1 LSNAHVVDVAWYRF
15 RATYRRN
22 LTSYLAVVLLIGL
35 VGGVAMASIA
45 AARRTQSSYPTFMA
59 STNPSDVSMATY
71 NATDGGGF
79 GPDLTKKIEALP
91 GVTSVRTGF
100 TPPIV
105 PLTPSGAP
113 RLSTLGFVE
122 TAGSVDGLFD
132 QQDRLAITQG
142 HAANPKRADEVVM
155 TATAARDF
163 GVHVGDVVPFGLY
176 KPAQQNEAGFG
187 TPAVKPAL
195 LLRLKLVGIAVL
207 NTQVVQD
214 GVDQVY
220 GFVFITPALIKQIIA
235 IVPGHPP
242 ALYDVQFKNGES
254 TIARD
259 EHELASVV
267 PAGITTQFHVTSQ
280 VVSTTE
286 LAIKPESVALGAF
299 GIIAALACLV
309 LAAQSIAR
317 LFQRGEEERRVVRS
331 LGASP
336 GAIVADGMLGVG
348 TAVVLGTIIA
358 AVVAAALSPLAPI
371 GPVRPVYPDRG
382 ISLDW
387 TVLGVGCAVL
397 IAALGAAALAQSVRA
412 APHRHGTRRSGVR
425 PSSVVRVLRT
435 AGMSVAGVV
444 GVHFAIEPGRGRTA
458 VPVRSVLVG
467 TVFAVALVVTTL
479 TFASGLSTLV
489 SHPALYG
496 WNFSYSINPTN
507 DVPPGAVTLLN
518 HDPDVAAWSGYD
530 YTDLQ
535 INGQTFPV
543 LMTGNREKVFPPL
556 LAGHEVDGDD
566 QIVLGAATMAELHKR
581 IGDTVSLSYAT
592 PDDAPV
598 FIPPTK
604 LTIVGTATL
613 PAIGYSTFVAEHTS
627 MGTGAVISLGAIP
640 KVMLAAIAS
649 PDPNLNG
656 PDEAFVRLKP
666 GIGAGAGK
674 ANLES
679 IAKAANKIF
688 AADKNATGN
697 NVSVLDVVR
706 PVQIVNYRTIGS
718 TPVILAFGLALG
730 AIVALGLTLAS
741 SVRRRRRDLALLKTF
756 GFTQRQLSATV
767 AWQATVDAVVG
778 IVLGIPIGIVVGRE
792 LWTLFARNINA
803 VPDATVPL
811 VSVLLVGVGTLV
823 FTNLVAVL
831 PGLSAARTS
840 TALVL
845 RAE

>member
-1 LSNAHVVDVAWYRF
+1 MEVAWYRL
-15 RATYRRN
+15 RATFRRN
-22 LTSYLAVVLLIGL
+22 LTSYFAVVMLIGL

-59 STNPSDVSMATY
+59 STNPSDVSMAAY
-71 NATDGGGF
+71 NSATGGA
-79 GPDLTKKIEALP
+79 GPDLTKKIADLP
-91 GVTSVRTGF
+91 GVTSVLTGF
-100 TPPIV
+100 TPPMV

-132 QQDRLAITQG
+132 EQDRLAFTEG
-142 HAANPKRADEVVM
+142 HAANPKKADEIVM

-163 GVHVGDVVPFGLY
+163 GVHVGEVVPMGLY
-176 KPAQQNEAGFG
+176 TPAQSQEAGFG
-187 TPAVKPAL
+187 TPRVKPAL
-195 LLRLKLVGIAVL
+195 LVRTTLVGIAVL

-220 GFVFITPALIKQIIA
+220 GFVFVTPALIKQVVKL
-235 IVPGHPP
+235 VPGHTPS
-242 ALYDVQFKNGES
+242 LYDVQFKNGS
-254 TIARD
+254 LTIAKD
-259 EHELASVV
+259 EHELISVV
-267 PAGITTQFHVTSQ
+267 PRGITTEFHVTSQ
-280 VVSTTE
+280 VVATTE

-299 GIIAALACLV
+299 GVIAALACLV
-309 LAAQSIAR
+309 LAAQAIGR
-317 LFQRGEEERRVVRS
+317 LFQRGDEERRVVRS

-336 GAIVADGMLGVG
+336 GAIVAEDMLGIG
-348 TAVVLGTIIA
+348 AAVVLGTF
-358 AVVAAALSPLAPI
+358 VAALVAIALSPLAPI
-371 GPVRPVYPDRG
+371 GPVRSVYPDRG
-382 ISLDW
+382 VSFDW
-387 TVLGVGCAVL
+387 TVLGIGSAVL
-397 IAALGAAALAQSVRA
+397 VVFLGATALALSVRA
-412 APHRHGTRRSGVR
+412 APHRRPARRTAH
-425 PSSVVRVLRT
+425 PSNVVRVLRT
-435 AGMSVAGVV
+435 AGLSVAGVV
-444 GVHFAIEPGRGRTA
+444 GVHFAVEPGRGRTA

-467 TVFAVALVVTTL
+467 TVFAVAMVVSTL

-496 WNFSYSINPTN
+496 WNFSYALNPTN
-507 DVPPGAVTLLN
+507 NVPPQALTMLD
-518 HDPDVAAWSGYD
+518 HDPDVAAWGGYD
-530 YTDLQ
+530 YTDVQL
-535 INGQTFPV
+535 NGQTFPV
-543 LMTGNREKVFPPL
+543 LLTGNHEKVFPPL
-556 LAGHEVDGDD
+556 LAGHEVDAKG
-566 QIVLGAATMAELHKR
+566 QVVLGAATMAELHKQ
-581 IGDTVSLSYAT
+581 IGDTVVLTFAT
-592 PDDAPV
+592 AADAPV
-598 FIPPTK
+598 YIPPTT

-627 MGTGAVISLGAIP
+627 MGTGAVISTGVLP
-640 KVMLAAIAS
+640 KAMAAAIKS
-649 PDPNLNG
+649 PDPNLSG
-656 PDEAFVRLKP
+656 PEEAFVRLKP
-666 GIGAGAGK
+666 GVGARAGK
-674 ANLES
+674 ANLEV

-688 AADKNATGN
+688 DADKNDPGN
-697 NVSVLDVVR
+697 SVDVLGVVH

-718 TPVILAFGLALG
+718 TPVVLAFGLALG
-730 AIVALGLTLAS
+730 AIIALGLTLAS

-803 VPDATVPL
+803 VPDATVPV